1 MSAYGI
7 YRQISKQ
14 IFPRY
19 PGVAR
24 ALARHLAM
32 KEVKRRLQAQG
43 MHVNS
48 RHHGLAIAQGRRNRM
63 RHLMMEFY
71 SLDDV

>member
-1 MSAYGI
+1 
-7 YRQISKQ
+7 
-14 IFPRY
+14 
-19 PGVAR
+19 
-24 ALARHLAM
+24 M

>member
-1 MSAYGI
+1 MGSIAKSQNKSSPVI
-7 YRQISKQ
+7 Q
-14 IFPRY
+14 
-19 PGVAR
+19 
-24 ALARHLAM
+24 ALLAAM